1 MQSEKGIEI
10 DRVHPDSQAERVG
23 LLSGDIL
30 VSVNSH
36 KLRDPVDFM
45 FYSTDDS
52 VEIGLKRNGKN
63 INLHVIR
70 EEGSEF
76 GIDFKPQ
83 RPMTCKNNCIFCF
96 VNQLPKGLRKSLYIK
111 DDDYRMSF
119 LYGNYVT
126 LTNLRK
132 EDKKRIV
139 EQRLSPLYISV
150 HATSKIIRNKLLGNA
165 KAPDILKEIKF
176 FTDNKIRFHAQ
187 IVLCPGYND
196 GKELDKTI
204 HDLCSFY
211 PYVSS
216 IAVVPVGLTMHRR
229 QNIKN
234 VEKEEA
240 RDALRIVESFQKRY
254 KKKHGDPIVYGADE
268 LYIKAE
274 IPFPPLKDYGDFP
287 QIENGVGMVPFFM
300 NRVRKLRIPKLNLRK
315 KRFLTFTGLSFYPF
329 LKKFLKLLTEEGI
342 NVDLM
347 PIENRFFGTPITV
360 AGLLT
365 GKDII
370 KTLFDRKGGQEVVLV
385 PDVVLKE
392 GEDMFLDN
400 ITLKDM
406 EEALGLPIKR
416 IESTPEGLIQGIA
429 GKANET

>member
-1 MQSEKGIEI
+1 MQSENGIEI
-10 DRVHPDSQAERVG
+10 DRVHPGSQAERVG

-52 VEIGLKRNGKN
+52 IEIGVKRNGKN

-70 EEGSEF
+70 EEGKGF
-76 GIDFKPQ
+76 GIDFKPL
-83 RPMTCKNNCIFCF
+83 RAMTCRNNCIFCF

-150 HATSKIIRNKLLGNA
+150 HATSKSMRNKLLGNA
-165 KAPDILKEIKF
+165 KASDILKEIKF
-176 FTDNKIRFHAQ
+176 FTDNKIRLHAQ

-196 GKELDKTI
+196 GKELHKTI

-229 QNIKN
+229 QNIRH

-240 RDALRIVESFQKRY
+240 RDALKIVESFQKRY

-274 IPFPPLKDYGDFP
+274 IPFPPIKDYGDFP
-287 QIENGVGMVPFFM
+287 QIENGVGMVALFM
-300 NRVRKLRIPKLNLRK
+300 NRVRKLKIPKLNLRK

-347 PIENRFFGTPITV
+347 PIENRFFGTSITV
-360 AGLLT
+360 TGLLT
-365 GKDII
+365 GKDVI
-370 KTLFDRKGGQEVVLV
+370 KTLFDRIEGQGMVLV
-385 PDVVLKE
+385 PDVVLKN
-392 GEDMFLDN
+392 GEDMFLDD

-406 EEALGLPIKR
+406 EEALGLPMKK
-416 IESTPEGLIQGIA
+416 IESTPEGLIRGIA
-429 GKANET
+429 REGE

>member
-1 MQSEKGIEI
+1 MQSENGIEI
-10 DRVHPDSQAERVG
+10 DRIYPGSQAERLG
-23 LLSGDIL
+23 LLPEDVL

-36 KLRDPVDFM
+36 KLRDPLDFM
-45 FYSTDDS
+45 FYSSHDS
-52 VEIGLKRNGKN
+52 VEIDVKRDEKN
-63 INLHVIR
+63 FNIRAVR
-70 EEGSEF
+70 EEGRGF
-76 GIDFKPQ
+76 GVDFKPLKA
-83 RPMTCKNNCIFCF
+83 MTCRNNCIFCF
-96 VNQLPKGLRKSLYIK
+96 VKQLPKGLRKTLYIK

-119 LYGNYVT
+119 LYGNYIT

-139 EQRLSPLYISV
+139 EQRLSPLYVSV

-176 FTDNKIRFHAQ
+176 FTDNKIRLHTQ

-196 GKELDKTI
+196 EQELNKTI

-229 QNIKN
+229 QTIRP

-240 RDALRIVESFQKRY
+240 RDALKIVESFQKRY

-287 QIENGVGMVPFFM
+287 QIENGVGMVALFI
-300 NRVRKLRIPKLNLRK
+300 NRVRKLKIPKLNLRK
-315 KRFLTFTGLSFYPF
+315 KRFLTFTGLSFYRF
-329 LKKFLKLLTEEGI
+329 LKRFIKLLNTEGI
-342 NVDLM
+342 NVDLI
-347 PIENRFFGTPITV
+347 PVENRLFGTSVTV
-360 AGLLT
+360 TGLLT
-365 GKDII
+365 GKDVI
-370 KTLFDRKGGQEVVLV
+370 KTLFDRIGGQEMVLV
-385 PDVVLKE
+385 PDVVLKD
-392 GEDMFLDN
+392 GENMFLDDF
-400 ITLKDM
+400 TLKDM
-406 EEALGLPIKR
+406 EEALGMPVKK

-429 GKANET
+429 SEGE